1 MLWGDIVDKLAFQR
15 ALRSHQDHADL
26 RGYPLF
32 LLQKPT
38 IHNFWDKIYFMHW
51 TLVEEL
57 AEPEEQRRRWLL
69 WFDADSLILNPS
81 AGLETFLPPENMS
94 QIQFICTKDLN
105 GLNSGVFLFRVS
117 LLTAYYMA
125 KIMAAMELV
134 FNETEY
140 RDHVV
145 FVPKRWINGYAGD
158 VQTGDLLVHFPGVGD
173 RPTAIEEWLATIE
186 KEDNIDMVREKAA
199 CASAKGLQVKTF
211 RNEAR
216 EFRAISSRFNGS
228 SFRAEGIW
236 EPECA

>member
-125 KIMAAMELV
+125 KIMAYSMTHPHIDL
-134 FNETEY
+134 
-140 RDHVV
+140 
-145 FVPKRWINGYAGD
+145 PK
-158 VQTGDLLVHFPGVGD
+158 
-173 RPTAIEEWLATIE
+173 
-186 KEDNIDMVREKAA
+186 MVARSK
-199 CASAKGLQVKTF
+199 SHGIGLQRDRVQ
-211 RNEAR
+211 RPR
-216 EFRAISSRFNGS
+216 CLRAKALDQRLRG
-228 SFRAEGIW
+228 G
-236 EPECA
+236 CANW